1 METSRRSTRER
12 LLAATIELLE
22 RDGWD
27 SVTVRKIGA
36 EAGVN
41 IALVNYHFGS
51 KTNLKLAALEAALQD
66 TVAPP
71 AGDMPHGP
79 GGRDWPEEL
88 VHVALGTGLPG
99 GRSRMFESAVAA
111 ALHDPDLAARMRP
124 MLVRSRSQLAGW
136 IEREVEAGRLPAGT
150 DAEALAVVLT
160 AVLDGLWIQRIIDPA
175 IDVDRVAGAVAS
187 LLRDPTKHRARRP
200 S

>member
-1 METSRRSTRER
+1 VRSTKER
-12 LLAATIELLE
+12 ILATTIDLLE

-51 KTNLKLAALEAALQD
+51 KTNLKLAALDAALQAMV
-66 TVAPP
+66 TPP
-71 AGDMPHGP
+71 AGDIPDGP
-79 GGRDWPEEL
+79 DGDDWLEEL
-88 VHVALGTGLPG
+88 VHVALGTGRLG

-136 IEREVEAGRLPAGT
+136 IESAVAAGQMSAGT

-160 AVLDGLWIQRIIDPA
+160 AMLDGLWIQQIIDPA
-175 IDVDRVAGAVAS
+175 IDVDRVAAAAAS
-187 LLRDPTKHRARRP
+187 LLRARTIERP
-200 S
+200 

>member
-1 METSRRSTRER
+1 METSGRSTKER

-71 AGDMPHGP
+71 AGDMPDGP
-79 GGRDWPEEL
+79 DGGDWLEEL
-88 VHVALGTGLPG
+88 VHVALGTGRPG

-124 MLVRSRSQLAGW
+124 MLVRSRSQLAER
-136 IEREVEAGRLPAGT
+136 IESAVASGQLPATT
-150 DAEALAVVLT
+150 DAQALAVVLT
-160 AVLDGLWIQRIIDPA
+160 AMLDGLWIQQIIDPA
-175 IDVDRVAGAVAS
+175 IDVDRVAGAVAN
-187 LLRDPTKHRARRP
+187 LLRAPTSESH
-200 S
+200 

>member
-1 METSRRSTRER
+1 VRSTKER
-12 LLAATIELLE
+12 ILATTIDLLE

-66 TVAPP
+66 TIAPP
-71 AGDMPHGP
+71 AGDMPGERHGD
-79 GGRDWPEEL
+79 DWLGDL
-88 VHVALGTGLPG
+88 VQAALGTGGPD
-99 GRSRMFESAVAA
+99 GRRRMFQSAVAA

-136 IEREVEAGRLPAGT
+136 IESAVAAGQMSAGT

-160 AVLDGLWIQRIIDPA
+160 AMLDGLWIQQIIDPA
-175 IDVDRVAGAVAS
+175 IDVDRVAAAAAS
-187 LLRDPTKHRARRP
+187 LLRARTIERP
-200 S
+200 